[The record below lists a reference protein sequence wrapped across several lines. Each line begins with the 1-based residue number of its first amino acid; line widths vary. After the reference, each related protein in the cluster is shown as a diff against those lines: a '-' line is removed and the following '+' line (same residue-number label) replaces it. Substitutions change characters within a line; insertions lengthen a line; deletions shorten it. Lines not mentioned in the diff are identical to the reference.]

1 MMTFRQQ
8 LLQLIGEA
16 QKIHREE
23 KSLTMRSLKVIG
35 ELELRRAAPSC
46 GMSVEKFAHHIAL
59 TKDQYLKRSA
69 AARTLRFI
77 PEAKPLLEAGEISL
91 SHLAMISAKITR
103 ANRKVV
109 LENIK
114 GKSLREAKLFMSRV
128 TPDGE
133 LLPQEEIC
141 ELKLTMTKSQ
151 FALLERAREVLAAAG
166 SVPTDAEI
174 FMKALGDLL
183 TKRDPV
189 RRAGRAAAKHGPKGS
204 DVGSRTNN
212 VENAVENN
220 GAAVPPTVGDQ
231 TIAAARQRP
240 DIVGRYIPAAVRHQV
255 WLRDQGQCTHMHPD
269 GSRCQEKMMIEFDH
283 IDLYCRGGEH
293 SASNLQ
299 LKCRLH
305 NNFAAA
311 AALGNE
317 WYRQKM
323 EFVNSRRDS

>member
-1 MMTFRQQ
+1 MMTFREQ
-8 LLQLIGEA
+8 LLKLIVEA

-46 GMSVEKFAHHIAL
+46 GMSVEKFARHIAL

-91 SHLAMISAKITR
+91 SHLALISAKITR
-103 ANRKVV
+103 ANRNVV

-133 LLPQEEIC
+133 LLPEEEIC
-141 ELKLTMTKSQ
+141 ELKLTLTKSQ

-174 FMKALGDLL
+174 FMKAVGDLL
-183 TKRDPV
+183 TKRDPL
-189 RRAGRAAAKHGPKGS
+189 RKAERAAARQRNLDDDLGG
-204 DVGSRTNN
+204 RNNN
-212 VENAVENN
+212 VENTFENN
-220 GAAVPPTVGDQ
+220 NAAVASPHDGP
-231 TIAAARQRP
+231 TIAAARQQQNNA
-240 DIVGRYIPAAVRHQV
+240 GRYIPAAVRYEV
-255 WLRDQGQCTHMHPD
+255 WLRDQGRCTQMHPD
-269 GSRCQEKMMIEFDH
+269 GSRCQEKMMLELDH

-293 SASNLQ
+293 STSNLQ

-305 NNFAAA
+305 NHFAAA
-311 AALGNE
+311 AAFGNE
-317 WYRQKM
+317 WYRHKLESVTQ
-323 EFVNSRRDS
+323 VRDS

>member
-1 MMTFRQQ
+1 MMTFREQ
-8 LLQLIGEA
+8 LLQLIAEA

-23 KSLTMRSLKVIG
+23 KSLTMRSLRVIG

-46 GMSVEKFAHHIAL
+46 GMSVERFARHIAL

-69 AARTLRFI
+69 ASRTLRFI

-91 SHLAMISAKITR
+91 SHLALISAKITR

-109 LENIK
+109 LENIR

-133 LLPQEEIC
+133 LLPEEEIC
-141 ELKLTMTKSQ
+141 ELKLTLTKSQ

-189 RRAGRAAAKHGPKGS
+189 RKAERAAARHGHRDDGL
-204 DVGSRTNN
+204 GSRNNTIENN
-212 VENAVENN
+212 VENNDA
-220 GAAVPPTVGDQ
+220 ALAVPKVGP
-231 TIAAARQRP
+231 TIAATRQQHNRQ
-240 DIVGRYIPAAVRHQV
+240 GRFIPAAVRHQV

-269 GSRCQEKMMIEFDH
+269 GSRCQERMMIELDH
-283 IDLYCRGGEH
+283 INLYCRGGEH

-311 AALGNE
+311 GRLGNE
-317 WYRQKM
+317 WYRQRL

>member
-1 MMTFRQQ
+1 MTFREQ
-8 LLQLIGEA
+8 LLQLIAEA

-23 KSLTMRSLKVIG
+23 KSLTMRSLRVIG

-46 GMSVEKFAHHIAL
+46 GMSVERFARHIAL

-69 AARTLRFI
+69 ASRTLRFI

-91 SHLAMISAKITR
+91 SHLALISAKITR

-109 LENIK
+109 LENIR

-133 LLPQEEIC
+133 LLPEEEIC
-141 ELKLTMTKSQ
+141 ELKLTLTKSQ

-183 TKRDPV
+183 TKRDPM
-189 RRAGRAAAKHGPKGS
+189 RRAERAAAKHGPKGS

-311 AALGNE
+311 AALGSE
-317 WYRQKM
+317 WYRQRL
-323 EFVNSRRDS
+323 EFVNSGRDS

>member
-77 PEAKPLLEAGEISL
+77 PEAKSLLEAGEISL

-189 RRAGRAAAKHGPKGS
+189 RRAERAAAKHGPKGS

>member
-1 MMTFRQQ
+1 MMTFREQ
-8 LLQLIGEA
+8 LLHLIAEA

-23 KSLTMRSLKVIG
+23 KSLTMRSLRVIG

-46 GMSVEKFAHHIAL
+46 GMSVEKFARHIAL

-69 AARTLRFI
+69 ASRTLRFI
-77 PEAKPLLEAGEISL
+77 PEAKLLLEAGEISL
-91 SHLAMISAKITR
+91 SHLALISAKITR

-109 LENIK
+109 LENIR

-133 LLPQEEIC
+133 LLPEEEIC
-141 ELKLTMTKSQ
+141 ELKLTLTKSQ

-174 FMKALGDLL
+174 FMKAVGDLL
-183 TKRDPV
+183 TKRDPL
-189 RRAGRAAAKHGPKGS
+189 RKAER
-204 DVGSRTNN
+204 
-212 VENAVENN
+212 
-220 GAAVPPTVGDQ
+220 
-231 TIAAARQRP
+231 AAARQRNLDDDLGSRNNNVEKTVENNDAAVAAP
-240 DIVGRYIPAAVRHQV
+240 KEGPTIAATRQQQNIAGRYIPAAVRHQV

-269 GSRCQEKMMIEFDH
+269 GSRCQEKMMIELDH
-283 IDLYCRGGEH
+283 INLYCRGGEH

-299 LKCRLH
+299 VKCRLH

-311 AALGNE
+311 AAFGNE
-317 WYRQKM
+317 WYRHKL
-323 EFVNSRRDS
+323 ESVTHGRDS

>member
-1 MMTFRQQ
+1 MMTFREQ
-8 LLQLIGEA
+8 LLELIAEA

-23 KSLTMRSLKVIG
+23 KILTMRSLRVIG
-35 ELELRRAAPSC
+35 ELELCRAAPSC
-46 GMSVEKFAHHIAL
+46 GMSVEQFARHIVL

-91 SHLAMISAKITR
+91 SHLALISAKITR

-141 ELKLTMTKSQ
+141 ELKLTLTKSQ
-151 FALLERAREVLAAAG
+151 VALLERAREVLAAAG

-174 FMKALGDLL
+174 FMKAVDDLL
-183 TKRDPV
+183 TKRDPM
-189 RRAGRAAAKHGPKGS
+189 RKADRAAAKHGPKGS
-204 DVGSRTNN
+204 NVGSRTNN
-212 VENAVENN
+212 LENN
-220 GAAVPPTVGDQ
+220 FENNDAPVPPPAEDQ
-231 TIAAARQRP
+231 IIAATRQRANTT
-240 DIVGRYIPAAVRHQV
+240 GRYIPAAMRHQV
-255 WLRDQGQCTHMHPD
+255 WLRDQGQCMHRHPD
-269 GSRCQEKMMIEFDH
+269 GSRCQERMMIELDH

-317 WYRQKM
+317 WYRQKLAKQ
-323 EFVNSRRDS
+323 

>member
-77 PEAKPLLEAGEISL
+77 PEAKSLLEAGEISL

>member
-1 MMTFRQQ
+1 MTFREQ
-8 LLQLIGEA
+8 LLQLIAEA

-23 KSLTMRSLKVIG
+23 KSLTMRSLRVIG

-46 GMSVEKFAHHIAL
+46 GMSVEKFALHIAL

-69 AARTLRFI
+69 ASRTLRFI
-77 PEAKPLLEAGEISL
+77 PEAKPLLESGEISL

-109 LENIK
+109 LESIR

-133 LLPQEEIC
+133 LLPQEETC
-141 ELKLTMTKSQ
+141 ELKLTLTKSQ
-151 FALLERAREVLAAAG
+151 VALLERAREVLAAAG

-174 FMKALGDLL
+174 FMKAVGDLL

-189 RRAGRAAAKHGPKGS
+189 RRAERAAAKHGAKGS
-204 DVGSRTNN
+204 DVGSRTTS
-212 VENAVENN
+212 VENN
-220 GAAVPPTVGDQ
+220 DAAAPPLPDDQ
-231 TIAAARQRP
+231 TIAAAQHRP
-240 DIVGRYIPAAVRHQV
+240 NIVGRYIPAAVRHQV

-311 AALGNE
+311 AALGSE
-317 WYRQKM
+317 WYRQRL
-323 EFVNSRRDS
+323 EFVNSGRDS

>member
-1 MMTFRQQ
+1 MMTFREQ
-8 LLQLIGEA
+8 LLQLIAEA

-23 KSLTMRSLKVIG
+23 KSLTMRSLRVIG

-46 GMSVEKFAHHIAL
+46 GMSVEKFARHIAL

-69 AARTLRFI
+69 ASRTLRFI

-91 SHLAMISAKITR
+91 SHLALISAKITR

-109 LENIK
+109 LENIR

-133 LLPQEEIC
+133 LLPEEEIC
-141 ELKLTMTKSQ
+141 ELKLTLTKSQ

-174 FMKALGDLL
+174 FMKAVGDLL
-183 TKRDPV
+183 TKRDPM
-189 RRAGRAAAKHGPKGS
+189 RKAERAAAKHGPI
-204 DVGSRTNN
+204 VMMIWEAETTMSRTLSRTMMPQWRHQRR
-212 VENAVENN
+212 
-220 GAAVPPTVGDQ
+220 VP
-231 TIAAARQRP
+231 TIAATRQQQNTA
-240 DIVGRYIPAAVRHQV
+240 GRYIPAAVRHQV

-269 GSRCQEKMMIEFDH
+269 GSRCQEKMMIELDH

-299 LKCRLH
+299 LKCLLAVSKSNQPQITYASRVKKGPL
-305 NNFAAA
+305 AR
-311 AALGNE
+311 ALQN
-317 WYRQKM
+317 
-323 EFVNSRRDS
+323 

>member
-189 RRAGRAAAKHGPKGS
+189 RRAERAAAKHGPKGS